1 MNTDVFLDARQFD
14 AGRGIVIAL
23 GLSGAFW
30 CLCGLAV
37 WAVW

>member
-1 MNTDVFLDARQFD
+1 MNAAVLLEQRQMD

-30 CLCGLAV
+30 CVCGLAV

>member
-1 MNTDVFLDARQFD
+1 MNTAIFLDGRQID
-14 AGRGIVIAL
+14 AGRGIIIAL

-30 CLCGLAV
+30 CVCGLAV

>member
-1 MNTDVFLDARQFD
+1 MNADVFLDQRQID